1 MYHSEVDQ
9 PANLLKVSFSGRVDA
24 EEMKRCAQECEL
36 AVRQVRPGFAVLNDI
51 TGLEQMDLA
60 CEPHLQ
66 RIMDLCNEAGAALVV
81 RVIPDPHRDIG
92 FNIISLFHYSKTV
105 RIVTC
110 QTLRQAEEI
119 ITSEV

>member
-1 MYHSEVDQ
+1 MYQSQVDQ

-24 EEMKRCAQECEL
+24 QEMGRCAQECEL
-36 AVRQVRPGFAVLNDI
+36 VVQQLRPGFALLNDI

-66 RIMDLCNEAGAALVV
+66 RIMDLCNQAAVALVV

-92 FNIISLFHYSKTV
+92 FNIMSLFHYRKAV

-110 QTLRQAEEI
+110 QTLQQAEEI
-119 ITSEV
+119 LASEV